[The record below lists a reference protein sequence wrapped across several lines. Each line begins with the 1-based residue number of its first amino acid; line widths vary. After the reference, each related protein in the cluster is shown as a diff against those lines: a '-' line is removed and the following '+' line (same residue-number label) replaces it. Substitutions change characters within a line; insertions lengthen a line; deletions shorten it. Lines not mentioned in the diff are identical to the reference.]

1 MPVVE
6 AIESEFEMIPEGTIV
21 HARVSEISDVKEIQG
36 GRTGTFEKIDWKF
49 EVTDGEYKGMFVNDG
64 TTPKFSVDPPSKLY
78 EWATTLL
85 GRTFDVGERLD
96 TDDLLGLP
104 CRIEVSHKADNNDPP
119 RMWMRVETLMPPRGA
134 GSAEDVFG

>member
-1 MPVVE
+1 MPIVE
-6 AIESEFEMIPEGTIV
+6 ATESEFELIPEGTIV
-21 HARVSEISDVKEIQG
+21 AARVKEISDVKEIEG
-36 GRTGTFEKIDWKF
+36 GRRGTFEKIDWKF

-78 EWATTLL
+78 EWATALL

-96 TDDLLGLP
+96 TDDLLGLA
-104 CRIEVSHKADNNDPP
+104 CRIEVGHRPDANDPK
-119 RMWMRVETLMPPRGA
+119 RIWMRVETLMPARGV